1 MQEFIESLSTDF
13 YTTGIKTTYFSLAK
27 NMLIVMVLILTSKG
41 MFDPSYN
48 DLKFT
53 VQNCNFVCTNLSIE
67 HVFDSKKREK
77 KQALP

>member
-1 MQEFIESLSTDF
+1 
-13 YTTGIKTTYFSLAK
+13 
-27 NMLIVMVLILTSKG
+27 MVLILTSKG